1 MVWTIAIALIAV
13 GALCLTASLY
23 VNTVQFV
30 DCLRTRSIAR
40 TSSPMLVGPLLITL
54 GYWVVPITGWG
65 FVVWAVWAVEGVILL
80 SLWLAIKSR
89 HATIRDS
96 ASLAKGTNDV

>member
-1 MVWTIAIALIAV
+1 VAWTIAIALIAL
-13 GALCLTASLY
+13 GALCLVASLY

-40 TSSPMLVGPLLITL
+40 ASSPILLGPLLITL
-54 GYWVVPITGWG
+54 GYLAAPITGWAY
-65 FVVWAVWAVEGVILL
+65 VVWAVWAVEGVVLL
-80 SLWLAIKSR
+80 SLWLAIQLR
-89 HATIRDS
+89 HATVRDR